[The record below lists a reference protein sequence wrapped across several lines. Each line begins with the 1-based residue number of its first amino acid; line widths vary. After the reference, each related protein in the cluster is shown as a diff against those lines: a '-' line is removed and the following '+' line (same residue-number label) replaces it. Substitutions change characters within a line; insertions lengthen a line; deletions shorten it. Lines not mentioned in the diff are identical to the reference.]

1 MGKEIE
7 TYGEKD
13 KERLKNDNALI
24 NREKFLKI
32 KATMNC
38 SEGSEKKKNE
48 AKIENNR
55 ENEKNR
61 TK

>member
-38 SEGSEKKKNE
+38 SEENEKINE